1 MIKFSLQEII
11 KKEDITN
18 MKIKNKKIQPKEDIN
33 ISPDIMRLL
42 LDLQSGK
49 ISIDDVS
56 EQVQE
61 MARRIDILKKHESF
75 CKIWQAT
82 DGRWKT
88 KLPDENAKNKYKLI
102 AKKSRENLENFIVS
116 WYKEQQE
123 SLKPCLES
131 IYDDWIV
138 CKEKETS
145 MANANKLIYAWNKYY
160 KDTPIISV
168 PFEDMTAGQMKDWFL
183 TVISEKQLTSKQFKE
198 MKSVVNMM
206 YDYAISYNFTNI
218 NIPRQIRGFSD
229 RIFKEETTK
238 PISETVYDS
247 VTKNEVIKE
256 ALKQYEKTGNTAYL
270 AVCLNFSLGLRV
282 GELVALTTSCINE
295 DGTIDIIREEV
306 KTYIKDED
314 GTPHRNGYKVVNH
327 TKTQCGKRKLI
338 LTPAAKK
345 YIQMAIDRNKE
356 LGISDGDYIFLNK
369 AGNRIHDHAVN
380 NVLRKLNGVRNEK
393 DAFVITARPSGN
405 HAIRKT
411 CISELHDSRLLSD
424 DTIKTFAGH
433 KDISTTQKCYI
444 HQVKPI
450 TDYADVFK
458 AVFDAS

>member
-1 MIKFSLQEII
+1 
-11 KKEDITN
+11 
-18 MKIKNKKIQPKEDIN
+18 MKTKNIKIQNSEDVN
-33 ISPDIMRLL
+33 ISPEILRLL
-42 LDLQSGK
+42 LELQRGT

-61 MARRIDILKKHESF
+61 MARRIDILKKHESY

-88 KLPDENAKNKYKLI
+88 KLPDENAKSKFKLV
-102 AKKSRENLENFIVS
+102 AKTSKEDLENFIVN
-116 WYKEQQE
+116 WYREQQE

-138 CKEKETS
+138 FKEKETS

-160 KDTPIISV
+160 KDAPIISI
-168 PFEDMTAGQMKDWFL
+168 PFEDMSAGKIKDWFL
-183 TVISEKQLTSKQFKE
+183 TVISEKQLTSKQFTE
-198 MKSVVNMM
+198 MKSVINMM
-206 YDYAISYNFTNI
+206 YDFAISYNYTNI

-229 RIFKEETTK
+229 RIFREDVEK
-238 PISETVYDS
+238 PITETVYDS
-247 VTKNEVIKE
+247 VAKNEVIKE
-256 ALKQYEKTGNTAYL
+256 ALKQYEKTRNTAYL
-270 AVCLNFSLGLRV
+270 AVCLNFSLALRV

-306 KTYIKDED
+306 KTYIKYED
-314 GTPHRNGYKVVNH
+314 GSIHRNGYKVVNH

-345 YIQMAIDRNKE
+345 YIQMALDRNKE
-356 LGISDGDYIFLNK
+356 LGLSDGDFIFLNK
-369 AGNRIHDHAVN
+369 EGKRMHDHAVN
-380 NVLRKLNGVRNEK
+380 NVLRRLNGERNEK
-393 DAFVITARPSGN
+393 DAFIISSRPSGN

-411 CISELHDSRLLSD
+411 CISELHDSMLLSD

-458 AVFDAS
+458 EVFDAS

>member
-1 MIKFSLQEII
+1 M
-11 KKEDITN
+11 KKNRETKVTEN
-18 MKIKNKKIQPKEDIN
+18 VN
-33 ISPDIMRLL
+33 ISPEIMRLL
-42 LDLQSGK
+42 LDLQSGN

-56 EQVQE
+56 EEIQE
-61 MARRIDILKKHESF
+61 MARKFDILKKHESF

-88 KLPDENAKNKYKLI
+88 KLPDENAKNKCKLV
-102 AKKSRENLENFIVS
+102 AKISREDLENFIVN
-116 WYKEQQE
+116 WYREQQE
-123 SLKPCLES
+123 NLKPCLES

-145 MANANKLIYAWNKYY
+145 MANANKLIYVWKKYY
-160 KDTPIISV
+160 DGTPIISV
-168 PFEDMTAGQMKDWFL
+168 PFDDMKAGQMKDWFL
-183 TVISEKQLTSKQFKE
+183 TVITEKKLTSKQFKE
-198 MKSVVNMM
+198 MKSVINMM
-206 YDYAISYNFTNI
+206 YDYAISYNYTNI

-229 RIFKEETTK
+229 RIFREDIEK

-247 VTKNEVIKE
+247 ATKNEVIKE

-270 AVCLNFSLGLRV
+270 AVCLNFSLALRV
-282 GELVALTTSCINE
+282 GELVALTTSCIN
-295 DGTIDIIREEV
+295 DDSTIDIVREEV
-306 KTYIKDED
+306 KTYIKYED
-314 GTPHRNGYKVVNH
+314 GSMHRNGYEVVNH

-345 YIQMAIDRNKE
+345 YIQMAIERNKE
-356 LGISDGDYIFLNK
+356 LGISDEDYIFLNK
-369 AGNRIHDHAVN
+369 KGDRLHDHAVN
-380 NVLRKLNGVRNEK
+380 NVLRRLNGVRNEK
-393 DAFVITARPSGN
+393 DSFVITARPSGN

-411 CISELHDSRLLSD
+411 CISELHDSRKLSD

-450 TDYADVFK
+450 TEYADVFTE
-458 AVFDAS
+458 VFDAS

>member
-1 MIKFSLQEII
+1 MKNN
-11 KKEDITN
+11 KTKN
-18 MKIKNKKIQPKEDIN
+18 MMIN
-33 ISPDIMRLL
+33 INPQIAGLI
-42 LDLQSGK
+42 LDLQHGK
-49 ISIDDVS
+49 ISIGDMS
-56 EQVQE
+56 EEIQE
-61 MARRIDILKKHESF
+61 MARKYDILKKHESF

-88 KLPDENAKNKYKLI
+88 KLPDENSKNKFKLV
-102 AKKSRENLENFIVS
+102 AKTSREDLENFMVN
-116 WYKEQQE
+116 WYREQQE

-160 KDTPIISV
+160 RGAPIISI
-168 PFEDMTAGQMKDWFL
+168 PFEDMTAGHMKDWFL

-206 YDYAISYNFTNI
+206 YDYAISYNYANI

-229 RIFKEETTK
+229 RIFREDVEK

-247 VTKNEVIKE
+247 AAKNEVIKK

-270 AVCLNFSLGLRV
+270 AVCLNFSLALRV
-282 GELVALTTSCINE
+282 GELVALTTSCIND
-295 DGTIDIIREEV
+295 DGTIDIICEEV
-306 KTYIKDED
+306 KTYIKYED
-314 GTPHRNGYKVVNH
+314 GSIHRNGYKVVNH

-338 LTPAAKK
+338 LTPSAKK
-345 YIQMAIDRNKE
+345 YIQMALDRNKE
-356 LGISDGDYIFLNK
+356 LGIADGDYIFLNK
-369 AGNRIHDHAVN
+369 DGNRIHDHAVN
-380 NVLRKLNGVRNEK
+380 NILRNLNGVRNEK

-411 CISELHDSRLLSD
+411 CISELHYSMLLSD

>member
-1 MIKFSLQEII
+1 MS
-11 KKEDITN
+11 ITN
-18 MKIKNKKIQPKEDIN
+18 LGLNLTQTSEIEK
-33 ISPDIMRLL
+33 LL
-42 LDLQSGK
+42 LNLQYGI

-61 MARRIDILKKHESF
+61 MARKFDILKKHESF

-88 KLPDENAKNKYKLI
+88 KLPDENAKSKCKLV
-102 AKKSRENLENFIVS
+102 AKTSREDLENFIVN
-116 WYKEQQE
+116 WYRELQE
-123 SLKPCLES
+123 TLKPCLES

-160 KDTPIISV
+160 RDTPIISI

-183 TVISEKQLTSKQFKE
+183 TVITEKQLTNKQFKE
-198 MKSVVNMM
+198 MKSVINMM
-206 YDYAISYNFTNI
+206 YDYAISYNYTNI

-229 RIFKEETTK
+229 RIFREDAEK

-247 VTKNEVIKE
+247 AAKNEVIKE
-256 ALKQYEKTGNTAYL
+256 ALKQYEKTRNTAYL

-282 GELVALTTSCINE
+282 GELVALTTSCING

-338 LTPAAKK
+338 LTPSAKK
-345 YIQMAIDRNKE
+345 YIQMALDRNKE
-356 LGISDGDYIFLNK
+356 LGIADGDYIFLNK
-369 AGNRIHDHAVN
+369 EGNRIHDHAVN
-380 NVLRKLNGVRNEK
+380 NVLRRLNGVRNEK

-450 TDYADVFK
+450 TEYANEFAK
-458 AVFDAS
+458 VFDAL

>member
-1 MIKFSLQEII
+1 MI
-11 KKEDITN
+11 
-18 MKIKNKKIQPKEDIN
+18 MKNKKKTTKNTPEVK
-33 ISPDIMRLL
+33 ISPEIRELL
-42 LDLQSGK
+42 LGLMRGK
-49 ISIDDVS
+49 ISLDDVS
-56 EQVQE
+56 EEIQE
-61 MARRIDILKKHESF
+61 MARRIDILKRHESF
-75 CKIWQAT
+75 CRIWQAT

-88 KLPDENAKNKYKLI
+88 KLPDENAKNKCKLI
-102 AKKSRENLENFIVS
+102 AKTSREDLENFIVN
-116 WYKEQQE
+116 WYREQQKNM
-123 SLKPCLES
+123 KPCLKS

-145 MANANKLIYAWNKYY
+145 MANANKLIYVWKKYY
-160 KDTPIISV
+160 EDAPIISV
-168 PFEDMTAGQMKDWFL
+168 PFEDMNAGQIKDWFL
-183 TVISEKQLTSKQFKE
+183 TVITEKKLTSKQFKE
-198 MKSVVNMM
+198 MKSVINMM
-206 YDYAISYNFTNI
+206 YDYAISYNYANI
-218 NIPRQIRGFSD
+218 NIPRQIRGFSG
-229 RIFKEETTK
+229 RIFKEETIK

-247 VTKNEVIKE
+247 ETKNEVIKE

-270 AVCLNFSLGLRV
+270 AVCLNFSLALRV
-282 GELVALTTSCINE
+282 GELVVLTNSCIND
-295 DGTIDIIREEV
+295 DGTIDICREEV
-306 KTYIKDED
+306 KTYIKADD
-314 GTPHRNGYKVVNH
+314 GSMHRNGYEVVNH

-369 AGNRIHDHAVN
+369 EGNRMHDYAVN
-380 NVLRKLNGVRNEK
+380 NVLRRLNGVRNEK

-411 CISELHDSRLLSD
+411 CISELHDSRKLSD

-450 TDYADVFK
+450 TEYADVF
-458 AVFDAS
+458 AEVFDAS

>member
-1 MIKFSLQEII
+1 MNNNETK
-11 KKEDITN
+11 N
-18 MKIKNKKIQPKEDIN
+18 MMIN
-33 ISPDIMRLL
+33 INPQIAGLI
-42 LDLQSGK
+42 LDLQYGK
-49 ISIDDVS
+49 ISVDDVS
-56 EQVQE
+56 EKVQE

-88 KLPDENAKNKYKLI
+88 KLPDENAKSKFKLV
-102 AKKSRENLENFIVS
+102 AKTSREDLENFIVN
-116 WYKEQQE
+116 WYRELQE
-123 SLKPCLES
+123 TLKPCLES

-160 KDTPIISV
+160 RDTSIVTIA
-168 PFEDMTAGQMKDWFL
+168 FENMTAGQMKDWFL
-183 TVISEKQLTSKQFKE
+183 TVITEKQLTSKQFKE

-206 YDYAISYNFTNI
+206 YDYAISYNYTNI

-229 RIFKEETTK
+229 RIFREDVEK
-238 PISETVYDS
+238 PITETVYYS
-247 VTKNEVIKE
+247 AAKNEVIKE

-270 AVCLNFSLGLRV
+270 AVCLNFSLALRV

-306 KTYIKDED
+306 KTYIKYED
-314 GTPHRNGYKVVNH
+314 GSMHRNGYEVVNH

-338 LTPAAKK
+338 LTPSAKK
-345 YIQMAIDRNKE
+345 YIQMALDRNKE
-356 LGISDGDYIFLNK
+356 LGIADGDYIFLNK
-369 AGNRIHDHAVN
+369 DGNRIHDHAVN
-380 NVLRKLNGVRNEK
+380 NVLRRLNGVRNEK

-411 CISELHDSRLLSD
+411 CISELHDSMLLSD

-458 AVFDAS
+458 EVFDAS